1 MAMNK
6 RKMQMSSELNSVQES
21 IKLALDAADAAT
33 DVTSE
38 YSQVKREHKKLEQ
51 KVSQIHRYTNMI
63 FVTAMVT
70 AIVCLGF
77 TALLYFKTINE
88 QKMMSS
94 TNLEGIKVF
103 SENIQELNNVLVEL
117 NGALAQQSELVAL
130 NRESSEK
137 MTEMMAL
144 IDASS
149 TAMMEEMKAS
159 TGAMVAANE
168 KLAKSISEEV
178 VSEALG
184 QTNQLA
190 VNLAGLEA
198 SINKS
203 IKGVESKLVNNAEIG
218 ALSAQQQQTSAQVDM
233 LAGQNVK
240 ILKLL
245 QVQQDR
251 ISFP

>member
-1 MAMNK
+1 
-6 RKMQMSSELNSVQES
+6 MSSELNSVQES

-51 KVSQIHRYTNMI
+51 KVSKIHRYTTMT

-70 AIVCLGF
+70 AVVCLVF
-77 TALLYFKTINE
+77 SATLYFQTIS
-88 QKMMSS
+88 QLKAMSD
-94 TNLEGIKVF
+94 TNLEGVVVF
-103 SENIQELNNVLVEL
+103 SENIQELNEVLEEL
-117 NGALAQQSELVAL
+117 NSALAQQSELVAL

-144 IDASS
+144 ISSSS
-149 TAMMEEMKAS
+149 TAMMDELKVS
-159 TGAMVAANE
+159 TSAMVSANE

-178 VSEALG
+178 VSKAMG

-190 VNLAGLEA
+190 VNLASLES
-198 SINKS
+198 SISGS
-203 IKGVESKLVNNAEIG
+203 IADVESKLVNNTEIS
-218 ALSAQQQQTSAQVDM
+218 ALSAQQKKTAAQVDM

-240 ILKLL
+240 ILQLL

>member
-1 MAMNK
+1 
-6 RKMQMSSELNSVQES
+6 MSSELNSVQES

-51 KVSQIHRYTNMI
+51 KVSQIHRYTTMT

-70 AIVCLGF
+70 AVVCLIF
-77 TALLYFKTINE
+77 SATLYFQTIS
-88 QKMMSS
+88 QLKAMSD
-94 TNLEGIKVF
+94 TNLEGVVVF
-103 SENIQELNNVLVEL
+103 SENIQELNGVLEEL
-117 NGALAQQSELVAL
+117 NSALSQQSELVAL

-144 IDASS
+144 ISSTS
-149 TAMMEEMKAS
+149 TAMMDELKVS
-159 TGAMVAANE
+159 TSAMSSANE

-178 VSEALG
+178 VSKAMG

-190 VNLAGLEA
+190 VNLASLES
-198 SINKS
+198 SISGS
-203 IKGVESKLVNNAEIG
+203 IADLEPKLVNNAEIST
-218 ALSAQQQQTSAQVDM
+218 LSAQQKKTAAQVDM

-240 ILKLL
+240 ILQLL

>member
-1 MAMNK
+1 
-6 RKMQMSSELNSVQES
+6 MSSELNSVQES

-51 KVSQIHRYTNMI
+51 KVSKIHRYTTMT

-70 AIVCLGF
+70 AVVCLVF
-77 TALLYFKTINE
+77 SATLYFQTIS
-88 QKMMSS
+88 QLKAMSD
-94 TNLEGIKVF
+94 TNLEGVVVF
-103 SENIQELNNVLVEL
+103 SENIQELNGVLEEL
-117 NGALAQQSELVAL
+117 NSALAQQSELVAL

-144 IDASS
+144 ISSSS
-149 TAMMEEMKAS
+149 TAMMDELKVS
-159 TGAMVAANE
+159 TSAMVSANE

-178 VSEALG
+178 VSKAMG

-190 VNLAGLEA
+190 VNLASLES
-198 SINKS
+198 SISGS
-203 IKGVESKLVNNAEIG
+203 IADVESKLVNNSEIG
-218 ALSAQQQQTSAQVDM
+218 ALSAQQKKTAAQVDM

-240 ILKLL
+240 ILQLL

>member
-1 MAMNK
+1 
-6 RKMQMSSELNSVQES
+6 MSSELNSVQES

-51 KVSQIHRYTNMI
+51 KVSNIHRYTTMT

-70 AIVCLGF
+70 AVICLVF
-77 TALLYFKTINE
+77 SATLYFQTIS
-88 QKMMSS
+88 QLKAMSD
-94 TNLEGIKVF
+94 TNLEGVVVF
-103 SENIQELNNVLVEL
+103 SENIQELNGVLEEL
-117 NGALAQQSELVAL
+117 NSALAQQAELVAL

-144 IDASS
+144 ISSSS
-149 TAMMEEMKAS
+149 TAMMDEMKAS
-159 TGAMVAANE
+159 TSAMVSANE

-190 VNLAGLEA
+190 VNLASLEA
-198 SINKS
+198 SISGS
-203 IKGVESKLVNNAEIG
+203 IADVESKLINNAEIG
-218 ALSAQQQQTSAQVDM
+218 ALSAQQKKTAAQVDM

-240 ILKLL
+240 ILQLL

>member
-1 MAMNK
+1 
-6 RKMQMSSELNSVQES
+6 MSSELNSVQES

-51 KVSQIHRYTNMI
+51 KVSKIHRYTNMT

-70 AIVCLGF
+70 ATICLAF
-77 TALLYFKTINE
+77 TALLYFKTVNE
-88 QKMMSS
+88 QKTMSS

-103 SENIQELNNVLVEL
+103 SENITKLNIVLDEL
-117 NGALAQQSELVAL
+117 NGALSQQSELVAL

-144 IDASS
+144 INTSS
-149 TAMMEEMKAS
+149 SAMMGEMKAS
-159 TGAMVAANE
+159 ADAMVAANE

-190 VNLAGLEA
+190 VNIAGLEA
-198 SINKS
+198 SISKS
-203 IKGVESKLVNNAEIG
+203 IKNVESKLVNNAEIG

>member
-1 MAMNK
+1 
-6 RKMQMSSELNSVQES
+6 MSSELNSVQES

-51 KVSQIHRYTNMI
+51 KVSKIHRYTTMT
-63 FVTAMVT
+63 FLTAMVT
-70 AIVCLGF
+70 AVVCLVF
-77 TALLYFKTINE
+77 SATLYFQTIS
-88 QKMMSS
+88 QLKAMSD
-94 TNLEGIKVF
+94 TNLEGVVVF
-103 SENIQELNNVLVEL
+103 SENIQELNEVLEEL
-117 NGALAQQSELVAL
+117 NSALAQQSELVAL

-144 IDASS
+144 ISSSS
-149 TAMMEEMKAS
+149 TAMMDELKVS
-159 TGAMVAANE
+159 TSAMVSANE

-178 VSEALG
+178 VSKAMG

-190 VNLAGLEA
+190 VNLASLES
-198 SINKS
+198 SISGS
-203 IKGVESKLVNNAEIG
+203 IADVEAKLVNNSEIG
-218 ALSAQQQQTSAQVDM
+218 ALSAQQKKTAAQVDM

-240 ILKLL
+240 ILQLL

>member
-1 MAMNK
+1 
-6 RKMQMSSELNSVQES
+6 MSSELNSVQES

-51 KVSQIHRYTNMI
+51 KVSQIHRYTTMT

-70 AIVCLGF
+70 AVVCLIF
-77 TALLYFKTINE
+77 SATLYFQTIS
-88 QKMMSS
+88 QLKAMSD
-94 TNLEGIKVF
+94 TNLEGVVVF
-103 SENIQELNNVLVEL
+103 SENIQELNGVLEEL
-117 NGALAQQSELVAL
+117 NSALSQQSELVAL

-144 IDASS
+144 ISSSS
-149 TAMMEEMKAS
+149 TAMMDELKVS
-159 TGAMVAANE
+159 TSAMVSANE

-178 VSEALG
+178 VSKAMG

-190 VNLAGLEA
+190 VNLASLES
-198 SINKS
+198 SISGS
-203 IKGVESKLVNNAEIG
+203 IADVESKLVNNAEIS
-218 ALSAQQQQTSAQVDM
+218 ALSAQQKKTATQVDM

-240 ILKLL
+240 ILQLL

>member
-1 MAMNK
+1 
-6 RKMQMSSELNSVQES
+6 MSSELNSVQES

-51 KVSQIHRYTNMI
+51 KVSQIHRYTTMT

-70 AIVCLGF
+70 AVVCLIF
-77 TALLYFKTINE
+77 SATLYFQTIS
-88 QKMMSS
+88 QLKAMSD
-94 TNLEGIKVF
+94 TNLEGVVVF
-103 SENIQELNNVLVEL
+103 SENIQELNGVLEEL
-117 NGALAQQSELVAL
+117 NSALSQQAELVTL

-144 IDASS
+144 ISSTS
-149 TAMMEEMKAS
+149 TAMMDELKVS
-159 TGAMVAANE
+159 TSGMISANE

-178 VSEALG
+178 VSKAMG

-190 VNLAGLEA
+190 VNLASLESYISG
-198 SINKS
+198 SIAD
-203 IKGVESKLVNNAEIG
+203 VESKLVNNAEIG
-218 ALSAQQQQTSAQVDM
+218 ALSAQQKKTAAQVDM

-240 ILKLL
+240 ILQLL

>member
-1 MAMNK
+1 
-6 RKMQMSSELNSVQES
+6 MSSELNSVQES

-51 KVSQIHRYTNMI
+51 KVSKIHRYTTMT

-70 AIVCLGF
+70 AVVCLVF
-77 TALLYFKTINE
+77 SATLYFQTIS
-88 QKMMSS
+88 QLKAMSD
-94 TNLEGIKVF
+94 TNLEGVVVF
-103 SENIQELNNVLVEL
+103 SEHIQELNGVLEEL
-117 NGALAQQSELVAL
+117 NSALAQQSELVAL

-137 MTEMMAL
+137 MTEMMEL
-144 IDASS
+144 ISSSS
-149 TAMMEEMKAS
+149 TAMMDELKVS
-159 TGAMVAANE
+159 TSAMVSANE

-178 VSEALG
+178 VSKAMG

-190 VNLAGLEA
+190 VNLASLES
-198 SINKS
+198 SISGS
-203 IKGVESKLVNNAEIG
+203 IADVEAKLVNNSEIG
-218 ALSAQQQQTSAQVDM
+218 ALSAQQKKTAAQVDM

-240 ILKLL
+240 ILQLL

>member
-1 MAMNK
+1 M
-6 RKMQMSSELNSVQES
+6 
-21 IKLALDAADAAT
+21 ALDAADAAT

-51 KVSQIHRYTNMI
+51 KVSQIHRYTTMT

-70 AIVCLGF
+70 AVVCLVF
-77 TALLYFKTINE
+77 SATLYFQTIS
-88 QKMMSS
+88 QLKAMSD
-94 TNLEGIKVF
+94 TNLEGVVVF
-103 SENIQELNNVLVEL
+103 SENIQELNGVLEEL
-117 NGALAQQSELVAL
+117 NSALAQQSELVAL

-144 IDASS
+144 ISSSS
-149 TAMMEEMKAS
+149 TAMMDELKVS
-159 TGAMVAANE
+159 TSAMVSANE

-178 VSEALG
+178 VSKAMG

-190 VNLAGLEA
+190 VNLASLES
-198 SINKS
+198 SISGS
-203 IKGVESKLVNNAEIG
+203 IADVEAKLVNNSEIG
-218 ALSAQQQQTSAQVDM
+218 ALSAQQKKTAAQVDM

-240 ILKLL
+240 ILQLL

>member
-1 MAMNK
+1 
-6 RKMQMSSELNSVQES
+6 MQMSSELNSVQES

-51 KVSQIHRYTNMI
+51 KVSQIHRYTNMT

-184 QTNQLA
+184 QTNQFA

-198 SINKS
+198 SISKS
-203 IKGVESKLVNNAEIG
+203 IKDVESKLVNNSEIG

-245 QVQQDR
+245 QIQQDR

>member
-1 MAMNK
+1 
-6 RKMQMSSELNSVQES
+6 MSSELNSVQES

-51 KVSQIHRYTNMI
+51 KVSQIHRYTTMT

-70 AIVCLGF
+70 AVVCLIF
-77 TALLYFKTINE
+77 SATLYFQTIS
-88 QKMMSS
+88 QLKAMSD
-94 TNLEGIKVF
+94 TNLEGVVVF
-103 SENIQELNNVLVEL
+103 SENIQELNVVLEEL
-117 NGALAQQSELVAL
+117 NSALAQQSELVAL

-144 IDASS
+144 ISSSS
-149 TAMMEEMKAS
+149 TAMMDELKVS
-159 TGAMVAANE
+159 TSAMVSANE

-178 VSEALG
+178 VSKAMG

-190 VNLAGLEA
+190 VNLASLES
-198 SINKS
+198 SISGS
-203 IKGVESKLVNNAEIG
+203 IADVESKLVNNAEIS
-218 ALSAQQQQTSAQVDM
+218 ALSAQQKKTAAQVDM

-240 ILKLL
+240 ILQLL

>member
-1 MAMNK
+1 
-6 RKMQMSSELNSVQES
+6 MSSELNSVQES

-51 KVSQIHRYTNMI
+51 KVSQIHRYTTMT

-70 AIVCLGF
+70 AVVCLVF
-77 TALLYFKTINE
+77 SATLYFQTIS
-88 QKMMSS
+88 QLKAMSD
-94 TNLEGIKVF
+94 TNLEGVVVF
-103 SENIQELNNVLVEL
+103 SENIQELNGVLEEL
-117 NGALAQQSELVAL
+117 NSALAQQSELVAL

-144 IDASS
+144 ISSSS
-149 TAMMEEMKAS
+149 TAMTDELKVS
-159 TGAMVAANE
+159 TSAMVSANE

-178 VSEALG
+178 VSKAMG

-190 VNLAGLEA
+190 VNLASLES
-198 SINKS
+198 SISGS
-203 IKGVESKLVNNAEIG
+203 IADVESKLVNNAEIS
-218 ALSAQQQQTSAQVDM
+218 ALSAQQKKTAAQVDM

-240 ILKLL
+240 ILQLL

>member
-1 MAMNK
+1 
-6 RKMQMSSELNSVQES
+6 MSSELNSVQES

-51 KVSQIHRYTNMI
+51 KVSNIHRYTTMT

-70 AIVCLGF
+70 AVVCLVF
-77 TALLYFKTINE
+77 SAMLYFQTIS
-88 QKMMSS
+88 QLKAMSD
-94 TNLEGIKVF
+94 TNLEGVVVF
-103 SENIQELNNVLVEL
+103 SENIQELNGVLEEL
-117 NGALAQQSELVAL
+117 NSALSQQAELVAL

-144 IDASS
+144 ISSSS
-149 TAMMEEMKAS
+149 TAMMDEMKAS
-159 TGAMVAANE
+159 TSAMVSANE

-190 VNLAGLEA
+190 VNLASLEA
-198 SINKS
+198 SISGS
-203 IKGVESKLVNNAEIG
+203 IADVESKLINNAEIG
-218 ALSAQQQQTSAQVDM
+218 ALSAQQKKTAAQVDM

-240 ILKLL
+240 ILQLL

>member
-1 MAMNK
+1 
-6 RKMQMSSELNSVQES
+6 MSSELNSVQES

-51 KVSQIHRYTNMI
+51 KVSKIHRYTTMT
-63 FVTAMVT
+63 FLTAMVT
-70 AIVCLGF
+70 AVVCLVF
-77 TALLYFKTINE
+77 SATLYFQTIS
-88 QKMMSS
+88 QLKAMSD
-94 TNLEGIKVF
+94 TNLEGVVVF
-103 SENIQELNNVLVEL
+103 SENIQELNEVLEEL
-117 NGALAQQSELVAL
+117 NSALAQQSELVAL

-144 IDASS
+144 ISSSS
-149 TAMMEEMKAS
+149 TAMMDELKVS
-159 TGAMVAANE
+159 TSAMVSANE

-178 VSEALG
+178 VSKAMG

-190 VNLAGLEA
+190 VNLASLES
-198 SINKS
+198 SISGS
-203 IKGVESKLVNNAEIG
+203 IADVEAKLVNNAEIG
-218 ALSAQQQQTSAQVDM
+218 ALSAQQKKTAAQVDM

-240 ILKLL
+240 ILQLL

>member
-1 MAMNK
+1 
-6 RKMQMSSELNSVQES
+6 MS
-21 IKLALDAADAAT
+21 D
-33 DVTSE
+33 
-38 YSQVKREHKKLEQ
+38 
-51 KVSQIHRYTNMI
+51 
-63 FVTAMVT
+63 
-70 AIVCLGF
+70 
-77 TALLYFKTINE
+77 
-88 QKMMSS
+88 
-94 TNLEGIKVF
+94 TNLEGVVVF
-103 SENIQELNNVLVEL
+103 SENIQELNTVLDEL
-117 NGALAQQSELVAL
+117 NSALSQQSELVAL

-137 MTEMMAL
+137 MTEMMVL
-144 IDASS
+144 INVSS
-149 TAMMEEMKAS
+149 TALMEEMKAS
-159 TGAMVAANE
+159 TGAMAVANE

-178 VSEALG
+178 VGEALG

>member
-1 MAMNK
+1 
-6 RKMQMSSELNSVQES
+6 MSSELNSVQES

-51 KVSQIHRYTNMI
+51 KVSNIHRYTTMT

-70 AIVCLGF
+70 AVVCLVF
-77 TALLYFKTINE
+77 SATLYFQTIS
-88 QKMMSS
+88 QLKAMSD
-94 TNLEGIKVF
+94 TNLEGVVVF
-103 SENIQELNNVLVEL
+103 SENIQELNGVLEEL
-117 NGALAQQSELVAL
+117 NSALSQQAELVAL

-144 IDASS
+144 ISSSS
-149 TAMMEEMKAS
+149 TAMMDEMKAS
-159 TGAMVAANE
+159 TSAMVSANE

-190 VNLAGLEA
+190 VNLASLEA
-198 SINKS
+198 SISGS
-203 IKGVESKLVNNAEIG
+203 IADVESKLINNAEIG
-218 ALSAQQQQTSAQVDM
+218 ALSAQQKKTAAQVDM

-240 ILKLL
+240 ILQLL

>member
-1 MAMNK
+1 M
-6 RKMQMSSELNSVQES
+6 
-21 IKLALDAADAAT
+21 
-33 DVTSE
+33 
-38 YSQVKREHKKLEQ
+38 
-51 KVSQIHRYTNMI
+51 SQIHRYTTMT

-70 AIVCLGF
+70 AVVCLVF
-77 TALLYFKTINE
+77 SATLYFQTIS
-88 QKMMSS
+88 QLKAMSD
-94 TNLEGIKVF
+94 TNLEGVVVF
-103 SENIQELNNVLVEL
+103 SENIQELNGVLEEL
-117 NGALAQQSELVAL
+117 NSALSQQAELVTL

-144 IDASS
+144 ISS
-149 TAMMEEMKAS
+149 SSSAMMDEMKAS
-159 TGAMVAANE
+159 TGAMVTANE

-190 VNLAGLEA
+190 VNLASLEA
-198 SINKS
+198 SISGS
-203 IKGVESKLVNNAEIG
+203 IADVESKLINNAEIG
-218 ALSAQQQQTSAQVDM
+218 ALSAQQKKTAAQVDM

-240 ILKLL
+240 ILQLL

>member
-1 MAMNK
+1 
-6 RKMQMSSELNSVQES
+6 MSSELNSVQES

-51 KVSQIHRYTNMI
+51 KVSNIHRYTTMT

-70 AIVCLGF
+70 AVVCLVF
-77 TALLYFKTINE
+77 SATLYFQTIS
-88 QKMMSS
+88 QLRAMSD
-94 TNLEGIKVF
+94 TNLEGVVVF
-103 SENIQELNNVLVEL
+103 SENIQELNGVLEEL
-117 NGALAQQSELVAL
+117 NSALAQQAELVAL

-144 IDASS
+144 ISSSS
-149 TAMMEEMKAS
+149 TAMMDEMKAS
-159 TGAMVAANE
+159 TSAMVSANE

-178 VSEALG
+178 VSKAMG

-190 VNLAGLEA
+190 VNLASLES
-198 SINKS
+198 SISGS
-203 IKGVESKLVNNAEIG
+203 IADVESKLVNNAEIG
-218 ALSAQQQQTSAQVDM
+218 ALSAQQKKTAAQVDM

-240 ILKLL
+240 ILQLL

>member
-1 MAMNK
+1 
-6 RKMQMSSELNSVQES
+6 MSSELNSVQES

-51 KVSQIHRYTNMI
+51 KVSQIHRYTTMT

-70 AIVCLGF
+70 AVVCLVF
-77 TALLYFKTINE
+77 SATLYFQTIS
-88 QKMMSS
+88 QLKSMSD
-94 TNLEGIKVF
+94 TNLEGVVVF
-103 SENIQELNNVLVEL
+103 SENIQELNLVLEEL
-117 NGALAQQSELVAL
+117 NSALSQQSELVAL
-130 NRESSEK
+130 NRESSEN
-137 MTEMMAL
+137 MTEMMTL
-144 IDASS
+144 ISS
-149 TAMMEEMKAS
+149 SSSAMMEEMKMS
-159 TGAMVAANE
+159 TNAMIAANE

-190 VNLAGLEA
+190 VNLASLEA
-198 SINKS
+198 SISGS
-203 IKGVESKLVNNAEIG
+203 IADVESKLVNNAEIG
-218 ALSAQQQQTSAQVDM
+218 ALSAQQKKTAAQVDM
-233 LAGQNVK
+233 LAGQNIK
-240 ILKLL
+240 ILQLL